1 MAPTAR
7 CTTTT
12 SHTRSASRRCSSIS
26 STFPTA
32 ASRCWVSR
40 GTAVRKGGRAAMVS
54 SLPWGGFRD
63 DLAKRGVR
71 FDADLLLTPQGVASG
86 GHDTGARFWGNTEY
100 TLDVD
105 TGKGGLWPG
114 GFLGRRGVEPR
125 LRTLRRGVSGG
136 RRRCEVGVG
145 RESGLDGGRR
155 ADVESGVATG

>member
-1 MAPTAR
+1 M
-7 CTTTT
+7 
-12 SHTRSASRRCSSIS
+12 TRS
-26 STFPTA
+26 
-32 ASRCWVSR
+32 
-40 GTAVRKGGRAAMVS
+40 VRRAALIAVANLVLAVVLAS
-54 SLPWGGFRD
+54 AVDAQPIDDPKTYAGDLWSRPRLTGDWGGFRD

-125 LRTLRRGVSGG
+125 LRTL
-136 RRRCEVGVG
+136 
-145 RESGLDGGRR
+145 
-155 ADVESGVATG
+155 

>member
-1 MAPTAR
+1 MGVAAVVLACALAAVAEAQPIDDPKTYAGDLW
-7 CTTTT
+7 
-12 SHTRSASRRCSSIS
+12 SRPRL
-26 STFPTA
+26 T
-32 ASRCWVSR
+32 
-40 GTAVRKGGRAAMVS
+40 GD
-54 SLPWGGFRD
+54 WGGFRD